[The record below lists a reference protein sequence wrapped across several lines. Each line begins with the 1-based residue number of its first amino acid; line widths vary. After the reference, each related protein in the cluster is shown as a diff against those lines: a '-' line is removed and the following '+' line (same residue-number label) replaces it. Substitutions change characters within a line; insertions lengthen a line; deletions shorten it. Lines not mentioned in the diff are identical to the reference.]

1 MLYFNN
7 LKFKDL
13 KTKEKI
19 KTILEQ
25 WEMTRDCDYRLYHKF
40 LETFHYEYYLDVTLK
55 DWLFLLAN
63 GSKDNNYIPCL
74 SIVMRVRRQLQEK
87 NPDLRGDKYYKRKEK
102 LQNEALVSLG
112 YEPKTLPDA
121 AGMTP

>member
-1 MLYFNN
+1 M
-7 LKFKDL
+7 

-19 KTILEQ
+19 KNILEE
-25 WEMTRDCDYRLYHKF
+25 WEATRDCDYLLYHKF
-40 LETFHYEYYLDVTLK
+40 LEIYHTEHYINVTIK

-74 SIVMRVRRQLQEK
+74 SFVMRIRRQLQEK
-87 NPDLRGDKYYKRKEK
+87 NPDLRGTKYYKRKEK
-102 LQNEALVSLG
+102 LQNKALVSLG